1 MSRALSEDELAE
13 MLAESELECLHL
25 GVRLKESEAGRE
37 NAWEVARSILSDAAV
52 LLPRGWADEWY
63 TMFPELEE
71 PKAK

>member
-1 MSRALSEDELAE
+1 MSRVLSGDELAE

-25 GVRLKESEAGRE
+25 GVRLRDSEAGKK
-37 NAWEVARSILSDAAV
+37 NAWEVARSILSDASA

-63 TMFPELEE
+63 MMFPELEE